1 MTRLQELLALNMK
14 VYRRALGLSQ
24 AKLAEKVNTAPNY
37 IALIEIG
44 KRFPS
49 PQMLDRIAAALEVDS
64 PRLFSERYSEKEFIR
79 QLRENVITD
88 IERVMMDRLKELRK
102 ENSGPY

>member
-1 MTRLQELLALNMK
+1 MTHLQELLALNMK
-14 VYRRALGLSQ
+14 IYRGALGLSQ

-37 IALIEIG
+37 IALIEMG

-64 PRLFSERYSEKEFIR
+64 PRLFSARRSEEEFIQQVR
-79 QLRENVITD
+79 DNIITD
-88 IERVMMDRLKELRK
+88 IERVITERLKELRGK
-102 ENSGPY
+102 N

>member
-1 MTRLQELLALNMK
+1 MTHLQELLALNMK
-14 VYRRALGLSQ
+14 VYRRALDLSQ

-37 IALIEIG
+37 IALIEMG

-64 PRLFSERYSEKEFIR
+64 PRLFSERNSEKEFLR
-79 QLRENVITD
+79 QLRENIIAD
-88 IERVMMDRLKELRK
+88 IERVMMDKLKELRE
-102 ENSGPY
+102 ENSGLY

>member
-24 AKLAEKVNTAPNY
+24 AKLAEKINTAPNY
-37 IALIEIG
+37 IALIEMG

-79 QLRENVITD
+79 QLRENVIAD
-88 IERVMMDRLKELRK
+88 IERVMVDRLKELR
-102 ENSGPY
+102 EANSGLY